1 MAQPLPPCKAYRQP
15 FMVASMIR
23 RSIIPFIHS
32 FNSFGYPFRAAYFMR
47 DQVRPCALQTGRR
60 CFDSLIGA
68 ALKNSEMGRPALRPF
83 YSFGMTISLVPNSF
97 RIIFAFQI
105 APNRH
110 KLRVMAGT

>member
-1 MAQPLPPCKAYRQP
+1 MR
-15 FMVASMIR
+15 ASDWAEVLR
-23 RSIIPFIHS
+23 FPNR
-32 FNSFGYPFRAAYFMR
+32 GRAEKFRN
-47 DQVRPCALQTGRR
+47 G
-60 CFDSLIGA
+60 
-68 ALKNSEMGRPALRPF
+68 PATLRPF